1 MKEFNWIEMME
12 YMQEIRLFSSTNIQR
27 TKKGQISSSRE
38 LDLLS
43 RLVLTE
49 EIVTPHSLSVHMGV
63 EKSVISRLIEG
74 LVKKGFIEKEYSME
88 DKRSY
93 HLKMTEE
100 GRKELEH
107 TYSYYLGPVY
117 KLREHLGE
125 NDFHELI
132 RLIHNANQLSK

>member
-1 MKEFNWIEMME
+1 MREYNWIEMME

-43 RLVLTE
+43 RLVLAE
-49 EIVTPHSLSVHMGV
+49 EVITPHLLSSYMGV
-63 EKSVISRLIEG
+63 EKSVISRLIDG
-74 LVKKGFIEKEYSME
+74 LVKKKFVEKEYCME

-93 HLKMTEE
+93 CLHITEK
-100 GRKELEH
+100 GREELEH

-117 KLREHLGE
+117 QLREHLGE
-125 NDFHELI
+125 QDFHELI
-132 RLIHNANQLSK
+132 RLIHHANQLSE